1 MSTIFE
7 VQRRLQELK
16 DMGYVPSLRR
26 GATGIGYTLEHYLG
40 VGETNIQVPDLG
52 GRVELKAVR
61 RNSKSMITMFTFN
74 RGAWKIRQV
83 DVIRRYGYLDKN
95 GRQALYCSLWT
106 NTPNSLGFSISVDRT
121 SNILALMQ
129 GTVEVA
135 SWSIYRLV
143 GALLY
148 KLGKVLLVM
157 ADSRKE
163 SGAIEEFLFNEAYL
177 LDNPS
182 EEDFVDAIENS
193 RVCLDLRMHINDRGK
208 VRNRGTAFRA
218 KEKDL
223 NLFFHRKRRLL

>member
-1 MSTIFE
+1 MSTISE

-74 RGAWKIRQV
+74 RGAWKIKQS
-83 DVIRRYGYLDKN
+83 DVIKRYGYISDD
-95 GRQALYCSLWT
+95 GREALYCSLWA
-106 NTPNSLGFSISVDRT
+106 NTANSLGFSVDVDKS
-121 SNILALMQ
+121 SNILRLMH
-129 GTVEVA
+129 GTVEIA

-148 KLGKVLLVM
+148 KLGKVLLVI
-157 ADSRKE
+157 ADSWKE
-163 SGAIEEFLFNEAYL
+163 PESIEEFCFNEAYL

-182 EEDFVDAIENS
+182 EENFVDAIENS
-193 RVCLDLRMHINDRGK
+193 RVCLDIRMHINDRGK
-208 VRNRGTAFRA
+208 VRNHGTGFRA
-218 KEKDL
+218 MEKDL
-223 NLFFHRKRRLL
+223 YLFFHRKTRLL